1 MTDDTRDVDW
11 AEAVAALPRGTAVIV
26 RHRDPRAR
34 EGLAR
39 RLRAVALA
47 RGVKLLIAED
57 ERLALRV
64 RADGLHLPE
73 KRAGRVRAVKVR
85 HPHWLVT
92 AAAHDAFAAR
102 VPADATILGPIFPTA
117 SHAGASSL
125 GVVRFAQIARGA
137 RRVYALGGIDA
148 QSAQRLAGLRIAGI
162 ALIGGWTG

>member
-11 AEAVAALPRGTAVIV
+11 AEAVAALPRGAAVIV

-57 ERLALRV
+57 EHLAVRV
-64 RADGLHLPE
+64 RADGLHLPQ
-73 KRAGRVRAVKVR
+73 KRAGRVRAIKAR
-85 HPHWLVT
+85 HPRWLVT
-92 AAAHDAFAAR
+92 AAAHDAAAAR
-102 VPADATILGPIFPTA
+102 VPADVVILGPLFPTA
-117 SHAGASSL
+117 SHAGAPAL
-125 GVVRFAQIARGA
+125 GIVRFAQIAREA

-148 QSAQRLAGLRIAGI
+148 ASARRLAGLRIAGI
-162 ALIGGWTG
+162 ALIGGWTA